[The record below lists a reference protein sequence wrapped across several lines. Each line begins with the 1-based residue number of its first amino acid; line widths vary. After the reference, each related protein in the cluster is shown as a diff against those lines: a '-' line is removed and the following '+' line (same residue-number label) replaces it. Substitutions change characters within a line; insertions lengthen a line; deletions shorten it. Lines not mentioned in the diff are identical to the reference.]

1 MYDPKT
7 KDIINYHDLYN
18 VGSTGAPFEKNLH
31 LVGLDGALVLI
42 KAVFDGGAMVNVIDS
57 GLFKQIRH
65 RLSPVRP
72 SSKVLRVANGTL
84 VPSEGLWVG
93 RIIVDGVSTGGLFEI
108 FPSGG
113 SWEMLFGKPMLQ
125 AFSATHNFVNDSVTL
140 EAEGLQTIIH
150 NENATQN
157 AKRLRKFKVANASV
171 SNLGEHFGVSPLR
184 LRQVPNIKS
193 IRTTKQVL
201 STITEVDDVKVHESE
216 GGFEDPM
223 FALINPDVFQYD
235 QGQHWRKRVA

>member
-1 MYDPKT
+1 MIKLFGEPGKWWRTHSIATNCRVQNQHSAIRSVASADLRAVVRGGEKPHVSTTSCMYDPKT
-7 KDIINYHDLYN
+7 KDIINCHDLYN
-18 VGSTGAPFEKNLH
+18 VGSTGAPFKKNLD

-42 KAVFDGGAMVNVIDS
+42 KEVFNRSAMVNIIDS

-93 RIIVDGVSTGGLFEI
+93 RIIVDSVSTGGLFKI

-157 AKRLRKFKVANASV
+157 AERLRKFKVANASV
-171 SNLGEHFGVSPLR
+171 S
-184 LRQVPNIKS
+184 
-193 IRTTKQVL
+193 
-201 STITEVDDVKVHESE
+201 
-216 GGFEDPM
+216 GGTLQCFSLE
-223 FALINPDVFQYD
+223 AEASSQY
-235 QGQHWRKRVA
+235 